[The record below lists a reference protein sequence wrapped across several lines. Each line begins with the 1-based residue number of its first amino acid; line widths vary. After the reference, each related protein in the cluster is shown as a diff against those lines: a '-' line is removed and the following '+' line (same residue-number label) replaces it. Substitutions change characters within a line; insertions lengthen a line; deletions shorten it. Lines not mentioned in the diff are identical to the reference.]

1 MIKNLPT
8 YDEARKAIRGG
19 KDPVAFLHLGILY
32 AQGIG
37 VTQNQILAHYFL
49 KKALDMGCKEAEE
62 YINIQ
67 YESGKKDFAA
77 DIESYI
83 SDDCSVSRETIAKL
97 RARVDVERKA
107 KHYGNLS
114 KIRKHL
120 ALIYPEYNCEK
131 AIEDVLSG
139 RDTMDADILYST
151 STLDN
156 RSEIYLELQERL
168 LSQLYAHVES
178 DDDMWEYID
187 TAALGKDESELAQ
200 CVVNLTSSYDNI
212 CEKYNVEKKEIYDLE
227 SLGLYPYIKIQKMVT
242 LRQQGFRC
250 LLSIKDIDPIINDEF
265 LEKLD
270 DDQALLDVC
279 EKIKDQDLQLFLI
292 SFVELNIDLDSL
304 EITSL
309 SLLRSYRNNDLAPL
323 VEHINAFVDRLNK
336 AGIKNHLPFYTIEL
350 LPHIDLSKEHIDSNK
365 DTINHDMIHSKIDI
379 ADTDKDVQ
387 FEHPL
392 SNEAGIKGKYSIL
405 QNDKGDIMVII
416 DAREGEPDDPRFIYD
431 GSIALL
437 FRNFDSNVLFRNIDP
452 KAMAVLEDVTEVLV
466 VELLNDD
473 VTREYVAP
481 LRRVKDVNSLII

>member
-1 MIKNLPT
+1 MTKLPSL
-8 YDEARKAIRGG
+8 AGAQKALKGG
-19 KDPVAFLHLGILY
+19 KDPRAFLHLGILY
-32 AQGIG
+32 AQGLG
-37 VTQNQILAHYFL
+37 TEQDDLLATYFI

-67 YESGKKDFAA
+67 YESGKKDFAV

-83 SDDCSVSRETIAKL
+83 SDSCSVSRETVAKL

-114 KIRKHL
+114 KIRNHL
-120 ALIYPEYNCEK
+120 ALIYPEYNREK
-131 AIEDVLSG
+131 AIEDILSG
-139 RDTMDADILYST
+139 RDTMDADILYAT
-151 STLDN
+151 STFDN
-156 RSEIYLELQERL
+156 RSEIFLELQERL

-187 TAALGKDESELAQ
+187 TDALGKDESELAQ

-212 CEKYNVEKKEIYDLE
+212 CKKYNVERKEIYDLE
-227 SLGLYPYIKIQKMVT
+227 SLGLYPYIKIKTMVT

-265 LEKLD
+265 IEKLD

-304 EITSL
+304 EITSM
-309 SLLRSYRNNDLAPL
+309 SLYRAYRNNNLAPL
-323 VEHINAFVDRLNK
+323 VEHINAFVGRLNK
-336 AGIKNHLPFYTIEL
+336 AGIKNHLPYYTIGL
-350 LPHIDLSKEHIDSNK
+350 LPHIDLSKEYVDLRKFTINNDIVYSENDIVDTNK
-365 DTINHDMIHSKIDI
+365 DDQS
-379 ADTDKDVQ
+379 
-387 FEHPL
+387 ERPL
-392 SNEAGIKGKYSIL
+392 SNDAGVKGKYSIL
-405 QNDKGDIMVII
+405 QNDKGDIIVMI

-437 FRNFDSNVLFRNIDP
+437 FRNYDSNVLFRNIDP
-452 KAMAVLEDVTEVLV
+452 KAQASLEVVTKVLV
-466 VELLNDD
+466 VEVLNED